1 MHFLYTRGRGF
12 MKVAMLAPVS
22 WQVPPEGYG
31 PWEQVV
37 SNLTENLVRL
47 GHEVTL
53 FAAAGSQTSARLV
66 ETVPQAFSLWNPEE
80 SNRSQFLDPATGLL
94 VGPPN
99 FRALE
104 QMHIAQCMEAAR
116 DGGFDLVHSHLHV
129 HALVFSRLIPCP
141 LLSTLHGSA
150 WVQADHPVFHRYR
163 ENPFVSISNSERTF
177 KPDLNYVAT
186 VYNGINIEQ
195 YGYEEE
201 KEPYLLFCGRLS
213 PEKGAA
219 EAVQIALKSGHPL
232 IMAGMIEEKY
242 KHYFDETVYPYIDG
256 KRVDYVGLLPQKE
269 LETLYQK
276 AKALLC
282 PTRWAEPFGMVNVEA
297 QACGTPVLG
306 ARRGAL
312 PEIIQEGKTG
322 FLFDTIEE
330 AVQLMER
337 LDKIQPSDCRANAEE
352 RFSAEVMARG
362 YSLAY
367 EKALA
372 SV

>member
-1 MHFLYTRGRGF
+1 
-12 MKVAMLAPVS
+12 MKKRKS
-22 WQVPPEGYG
+22 
-31 PWEQVV
+31 
-37 SNLTENLVRL
+37 
-47 GHEVTL
+47 
-53 FAAAGSQTSARLV
+53 
-66 ETVPQAFSLWNPEE
+66 
-80 SNRSQFLDPATGLL
+80 
-94 VGPPN
+94 
-99 FRALE
+99 
-104 QMHIAQCMEAAR
+104 HIC
-116 DGGFDLVHSHLHV
+116 
-129 HALVFSRLIPCP
+129 
-141 LLSTLHGSA
+141 
-150 WVQADHPVFHRYR
+150 
-163 ENPFVSISNSERTF
+163 
-177 KPDLNYVAT
+177 
-186 VYNGINIEQ
+186 
-195 YGYEEE
+195 
-201 KEPYLLFCGRLS
+201 FCGRLS
-213 PEKGAA
+213 RRKAQRKP
-219 EAVQIALKSGHPL
+219 QIALSPGIPDYGGHDRR
-232 IMAGMIEEKY
+232 KY
-242 KHYFDETVYPYIDG
+242 KHYFDETVYPLQMES
-256 KRVDYVGLLPQKE
+256 GLTTLDLPQKE